1 MRKGLLPLLGAA
13 VALLCGSNPL
23 YAQDNYEIQVYGS
36 ALVPVGATMVEV
48 HSNFTTEGRRAIED
62 GVSPTNHALHET
74 LEITHGFSDWFE
86 TAIYTFTSAHS
97 GGGWEWVGNHVRPRL
112 AVPARLGWPVGV
124 SLSQEIG
131 YQRRKFSEDTWSWEI
146 RPIIDKQMGAFYW
159 SFNPTLE
166 RSLGG
171 ANKHQGFEFA
181 PNAQISYNFSP
192 RINGALEYY
201 GALGPLSGFDSR
213 RDQEHQIIPSLN
225 LNVSPDWEINIG
237 VAKGL
242 TPATDHYLVKTIIG
256 RRFGR

>member
-36 ALVPVGATMVEV
+36 ALVPVGATLVEV

-131 YQRRKFSEDTWSWEI
+131 YQRRKFSEDTWSWED
-146 RPIIDKQMGAFYW
+146 RK
-159 SFNPTLE
+159 S
-166 RSLGG
+166 
-171 ANKHQGFEFA
+171 
-181 PNAQISYNFSP
+181 
-192 RINGALEYY
+192 
-201 GALGPLSGFDSR
+201 
-213 RDQEHQIIPSLN
+213 
-225 LNVSPDWEINIG
+225 V
-237 VAKGL
+237 V
-242 TPATDHYLVKTIIG
+242 
-256 RRFGR
+256 